1 MLFFSFLLIFFNV
14 NSQSIDK
21 GTRYAVYQDY
31 DFKKHPEELTT
42 KNFSLSEGIIPN
54 LGWGKFKAWVI
65 LKPESLK
72 GKKYLLIQNPVFDE
86 IKIYKDSSKINTIK
100 PGTLF
105 SEREV
110 SFRFPTFNIENIGQK
125 EIYISGITSLNP
137 AKFPI
142 RLFDEAGLTAFRE
155 NQALLNG
162 LIFGFIAILVLLNL
176 IIFAVFKLRP
186 FGVFAISAALFAT
199 LYFFLEG
206 YFFGKPYSAFFFENN
221 YLNFHYLIYFGFQ
234 SCIVFVTT
242 IDVLDIITKLFLA
255 ALFGG
260 LIGFERKNHKKPA
273 GLRTNMLI
281 CIGSALVMILSQH
294 LSYSVP
300 DSDLLTGKVTQRTVG
315 DPARLAAQ
323 VISGIGFLGAGAILH
338 SRTNGA
344 VLGLTTAATIWTNA
358 AIGLAIGAGFYIL
371 GGISTAFVLF
381 TLYVV
386 RMIETRTNA
395 THPKPRTLLIILK
408 NVKKIAQLKKEIYR
422 KGIFIDSESIK
433 KRMDEVE
440 YRAEINISPL
450 MEEALLN
457 HLSED
462 DNILSFNITSV
473 Q

>member
-1 MLFFSFLLIFFNV
+1 MF
-14 NSQSIDK
+14 
-21 GTRYAVYQDY
+21 
-31 DFKKHPEELTT
+31 
-42 KNFSLSEGIIPN
+42 
-54 LGWGKFKAWVI
+54 
-65 LKPESLK
+65 
-72 GKKYLLIQNPVFDE
+72 
-86 IKIYKDSSKINTIK
+86 TIK
-100 PGTLF
+100 
-105 SEREV
+105 
-110 SFRFPTFNIENIGQK
+110 NC
-125 EIYISGITSLNP
+125 
-137 AKFPI
+137 
-142 RLFDEAGLTAFRE
+142 
-155 NQALLNG
+155 
-162 LIFGFIAILVLLNL
+162 LI
-176 IIFAVFKLRP
+176 K
-186 FGVFAISAALFAT
+186 
-199 LYFFLEG
+199 
-206 YFFGKPYSAFFFENN
+206 
-221 YLNFHYLIYFGFQ
+221 FGFQ

-300 DSDLLTGKVTQRTVG
+300 ESDLLTGKVTQRIVG